1 MQQKNPGLDLDQL
14 MSNLLEKAI
23 VAKTNSEN
31 PEFNDTLK
39 NQVMGKLVRQDVN
52 KNLKIPPMSAQGLF
66 Y

>member
-1 MQQKNPGLDLDQL
+1 

-23 VAKTNSEN
+23 VAKANSGN
-31 PEFNDTLK
+31 PEFIEALK